1 MRAYVSGDV
10 HYRES
15 GPRSAECAR
24 LMAWLAA
31 DVAEVKPDTFVV
43 AGDLYDHRATP
54 SEEGTMQRWLR
65 DLSKAIGGA
74 PIILVGGNHDDP
86 EQIEILGRTAA
97 AGPIIAF
104 TRPGLRV
111 VAGVNICLVPWP
123 RVAHLA
129 AAIPDASIAERR
141 EAARAGLADI
151 LRGFGPYD
159 RDRPLPSLL
168 VAHANVMGA
177 TMDGGQPVA
186 SGEEIAVS
194 VGDLMAA
201 EPGAVV
207 LGHIHVAQRMEA
219 PVPTWY
225 TGSLFRTS
233 FGESVGDKGAVLAE
247 WGPAFDGGQGWT
259 LTRRESPA
267 RRMLLV
273 SCTWINGPEDGQ
285 LDGDEVD
292 PEDAKDAEIRL
303 RVEFPTD
310 EREAAR
316 AAAADVRRTLEEAGA
331 FSVTVEER
339 PIVISRTRCSSIAT
353 ARTTAEKLAEWSKA
367 SGLEVP
373 SGASEKLAA
382 LEVESVHGI

>member
-15 GPRSAECAR
+15 GPRSVECAR

-31 DVAEVKPDTFVV
+31 DVAEAKPDTFVV

-54 SEEGTMQRWLR
+54 SEEGMMQRWLR

-74 PIILVGGNHDDP
+74 PIILVGGNHDDQ

-97 AGPIIAF
+97 RGPIIAF

-111 VAGVNICLVPWP
+111 VAGVNICLLPWP
-123 RVAHLA
+123 QVAHLA
-129 AAIPDASIAERR
+129 AAIPNASIAERH
-141 EAARAGLADI
+141 EAARAALVDI

-159 RDRPLPSLL
+159 REHPLPSLL
-168 VAHANVMGA
+168 VAHANVTGA
-177 TMDGGQPVA
+177 TMDSGQPVA
-186 SGEEIAVS
+186 SGSEIAVS
-194 VGDLMAA
+194 VSDLMAA

-233 FGESVGDKGAVLAE
+233 FGEATGDKGTVLAE
-247 WGPAFDGGQGWT
+247 WGPVFDGGQGWT

-273 SCTWINGPEDGQ
+273 ESSWINGPEDGH

-292 PEDAKDAEIRL
+292 PEEASEAEIRL
-303 RVEFPTD
+303 RVEFPSD

-316 AAAADVRRTLEEAGA
+316 AAAAGVAETLREAGA
-331 FSVTVEER
+331 HSVTVEDR
-339 PIVISRTRCSSIAT
+339 PAIVSRTRCSEIAA
-353 ARTTAEKLAEWSKA
+353 ARTT
-367 SGLEVP
+367 G
-373 SGASEKLAA
+373 EKLAA
-382 LEVESVHGI
+382 WAQATALEVPEGVAGKLSKLEGEVQP